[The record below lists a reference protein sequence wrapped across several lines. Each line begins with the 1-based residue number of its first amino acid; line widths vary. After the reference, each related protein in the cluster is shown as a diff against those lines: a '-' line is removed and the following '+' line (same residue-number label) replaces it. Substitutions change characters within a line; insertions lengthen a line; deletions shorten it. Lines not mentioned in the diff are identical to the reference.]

1 MIQSFTFFLGSVL
14 LSQDV
19 CVAHIS
25 MRTKAMLCV
34 LWIWL
39 SENQHIKASWGKL
52 QKERKQ
58 TLKTK
63 ITLTQHP
70 THHYVSLG
78 ILPHCINIYL
88 KALGIAVVI
97 SLFIYYYFLNKII
110 DYEKTGAKE
119 GIIQILGGGHPPPPL
134 VAPLLTN
141 LAFTMPHNQ
150 WVFHN

>member
-1 MIQSFTFFLGSVL
+1 MIPSFTFFLGSVL

-25 MRTKAMLCV
+25 MITKAMLCV

-52 QKERKQ
+52 QTERKQ

-78 ILPHCINIYL
+78 ILPRCINIYL
-88 KALGIAVVI
+88 KALGIAVDI

-119 GIIQILGGGHPPPPL
+119 GISAFSLKWGSKFWGVATPHPPWWHPC
-134 VAPLLTN
+134 
-141 LAFTMPHNQ
+141 
-150 WVFHN
+150 